1 MIEVTRSMP
10 GFHRFW
16 RRRSAL
22 RLARALALLLE
33 AR

>member
-10 GFHRFW
+10 GFRSLW
-16 RRRSAL
+16 RRRAIL
-22 RLARALALLLE
+22 RLARALALSLP